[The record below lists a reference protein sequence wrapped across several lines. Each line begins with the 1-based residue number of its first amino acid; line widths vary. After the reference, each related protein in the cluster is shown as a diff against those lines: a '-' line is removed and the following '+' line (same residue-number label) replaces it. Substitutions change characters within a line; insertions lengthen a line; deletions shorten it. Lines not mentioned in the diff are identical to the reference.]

1 MTGSLAPYQESLQ
14 KARQAFRQGDH
25 VSTRYWAQRAAHLAP
40 DQEEPWLWLA
50 YVAAPRASIN
60 YIQRA
65 MGINPDSQR
74 ARQAMHWAIKR
85 LRTSQVITSIHQ
97 APPQSVQSSV
107 FISTTPTKP
116 VPRGKPAAHK
126 SLPWLSAAVITLTVI
141 AIWLGYPWLVSMS
154 AWAFASPV
162 PLIIAGGIDKATYTP
177 SPTYTPTA
185 TFTPTPTPTSTP
197 TPTPTD
203 TPTPTPTDP
212 PEPTDTPE
220 PTEPPSYDE
229 LPPVNGDERWID
241 VDLSDQRT
249 YAYEGDVLINSFIVS
264 TGTYWYPTVT
274 GQYYIYVKY
283 VSAPMAGP
291 GYYLPDVPYTMYF
304 YQGYALHGTYWHD
317 NFGVPMSHGC
327 VNLRTPDAEWLF
339 YWADIGTLVNIHQ

>member
-1 MTGSLAPYQESLQ
+1 MTGSHVPYQEALQ

-25 VSTRYWAQRAAHLAP
+25 LSARYWAQQAAHLAP

-50 YVAAPRASIN
+50 YVATPRASID
-60 YIQRA
+60 YVQRA
-65 MGINPDSQR
+65 MRINPDSPR
-74 ARQAMHWAIKR
+74 ARQAMHWAVKR
-85 LRTSQVITSIHQ
+85 LRASQVITNINRAAARPDQ
-97 APPQSVQSSV
+97 TPV
-107 FISTTPTKP
+107 FISATPTKP
-116 VPRGKPAAHK
+116 VPRRKPSPRH
-126 SLPWLSAAVITLTVI
+126 SLSWLVAAVIILAGI
-141 AIWLGYPWLVSMS
+141 AGWLGYPWLVSIG
-154 AWAFASPV
+154 AWAFSPPV
-162 PLIIAGGIDKATYTP
+162 PLIVAGGVDKATYTP

-185 TFTPTPTPTSTP
+185 TYTPTPTPTETP

-203 TPTPTPTDP
+203 TPTPTPTDTPEPTDP
-212 PEPTDTPE
+212 PEPTQ
-220 PTEPPSYDE
+220 PPSYGE

-241 VDLSDQRT
+241 VDLSEQRT
-249 YAYEGDVLINSFIVS
+249 YAYEGDVLVNSFIVS